1 MSCFERSCCVSLQF
15 ENQAVATLV
24 CCFIFSLT
32 LWFWTVNLFL
42 PCPAQP
48 LQISLPMDCVILISL
63 GRTPQCRCYSSP
75 PPPVISGFNLT
86 SFDLFTYVMWNVS
99 GSLPSP
105 SSPPVRPGC
114 LLAAP
119 LLWAAP
125 AAAPRDA
132 LVCDR
137 VLPWWISCSLLAL
150 V

>member
-1 MSCFERSCCVSLQF
+1 MSCLEQSCCVSLQF
-15 ENQAVATLV
+15 ENQAIVTPAW
-24 CCFIFSLT
+24 FIFFLT

-42 PCPAQP
+42 PCPAQA
-48 LQISLPMDCVILISL
+48 LQISLPIACVILISV
-63 GRTPQCRCYSSP
+63 GRTPQCRCYSSS

-99 GSLPSP
+99 GFLPSP
-105 SSPPVRPGC
+105 CFPSCPGWC
-114 LLAAP
+114 LLAVP
-119 LLWAAP
+119 LLWAAL

-132 LVCDR
+132 LVCRR